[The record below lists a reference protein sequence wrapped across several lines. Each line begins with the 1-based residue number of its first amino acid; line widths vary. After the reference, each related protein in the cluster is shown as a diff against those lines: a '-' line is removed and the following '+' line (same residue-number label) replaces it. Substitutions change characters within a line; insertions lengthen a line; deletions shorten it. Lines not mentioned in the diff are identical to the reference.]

1 MAGEIPKGCDP
12 QDCPVAQLATAQ
24 LELIR
29 LQTELVE
36 AQIAAGLGQTGRFG
50 ADEFDD
56 TGTDAETSGAAVDS
70 PEETGAQLAGLYSK
84 DADTD
89 AGTRG
94 QAVIEMDNPWTLE
107 ALGTELRY
115 LIGLRND
122 IDSCFV
128 TLEQIDEFIIY
139 IQQEQLP
146 IPEHFRVGLRQA
158 AQQSKSYINQDVNVY
173 GIPKMYRT
181 FSDILGKAILG
192 LQSAVQRPSDS
203 ARDDAELAGLWP
215 KDDPEISA
223 SDETVDSN
231 FNRIQGFLDRIDK
244 LLEGDMLKLPVRE
257 LLSQIDDFLQS
268 YAYQEYVLRTNDTLD
283 RITDIRHRIGRLVQD
298 LQFGI
303 FISEEE
309 ITDIKAL
316 FDDIKRILVEIRTE
330 EHPDELVDT
339 ADIDS
344 GETETSPEESLV
356 DIGNRLTNQ
365 LEHLESL
372 RYGFIRNTG
381 NSPYF
386 VYVGGNNGLQAMA
399 KAVWADLLVL
409 SKRVDFAVVL
419 DAGQANGLTKISEF
433 NSNTENV
440 AIRDAFDFIIGLLG
454 EIISGLQTRSQ
465 YRSSKT

>member
-1 MAGEIPKGCDP
+1 M
-12 QDCPVAQLATAQ
+12 
-24 LELIR
+24 
-29 LQTELVE
+29 
-36 AQIAAGLGQTGRFG
+36 
-50 ADEFDD
+50 
-56 TGTDAETSGAAVDS
+56 
-70 PEETGAQLAGLYSK
+70 
-84 DADTD
+84 
-89 AGTRG
+89 
-94 QAVIEMDNPWTLE
+94 
-107 ALGTELRY
+107 
-115 LIGLRND
+115 
-122 IDSCFV
+122 
-128 TLEQIDEFIIY
+128 
-139 IQQEQLP
+139 
-146 IPEHFRVGLRQA
+146 
-158 AQQSKSYINQDVNVY
+158 
-173 GIPKMYRT
+173 
-181 FSDILGKAILG
+181 
-192 LQSAVQRPSDS
+192 
-203 ARDDAELAGLWP
+203 
-215 KDDPEISA
+215 
-223 SDETVDSN
+223 
-231 FNRIQGFLDRIDK
+231 
-244 LLEGDMLKLPVRE
+244 
-257 LLSQIDDFLQS
+257 
-268 YAYQEYVLRTNDTLD
+268 LRTNDTLD